1 MKGTLKNKKTK
12 RWVVIISI
20 AAIVIMAIYYF
31 SRIANARLEGES
43 LYNLSIAEARD
54 ITVTLSGT
62 GTLKPADAYNVVS
75 VVSGDIIKAPFEE
88 GDAVEKDVLLF
99 EVDSSAVASNIET
112 AQISLSESQRAYR
125 RQLEEK
131 ENLSIR
137 SNVAGI
143 LVERAI
149 NVGDQI
155 QVGQVIAKIQSRDQM
170 RIKIPFL
177 TEDAKTIISKQD
189 VDLTLTHSFEKIAGK
204 VQEIS
209 ALEQVDPSG
218 RRFMEVTIA
227 VENPGGLTDL
237 HEATAR
243 IGERAGTESGTFYY
257 TEEAQIVSK
266 LSGEVKTIA
275 YEIGDALAENAII
288 ATLESTTLED
298 GIVSSAN
305 AVRRSEI
312 SLDSQKDTLENYRI
326 LSPIGGTVI
335 EKIFKEGDTLTTGQ
349 VMATIFDLSYLTMT
363 LNIDEL
369 DISKI
374 QVGQAVVVTAD
385 AVSGK
390 AYEGKVTRINI
401 NGSTVGGTTT
411 YPVTVQIDQTEGL
424 LPGMNVDAK
433 IKVQSKTQV
442 VSIPTQAVLRGSKV
456 LVKLSPD
463 ETSELTGPL
472 EGYKYVTIVT
482 GISDTNFTEVLEGL
496 SLGDAVAIEKRNV
509 NTFAFPTGRPGAPD
523 TSYEEVDIP

>member
-1 MKGTLKNKKTK
+1 MKGTLKNRKTK

-20 AAIVIMAIYYF
+20 GLIAVLAISYF

-43 LYNLSIAEARD
+43 LYDLSIAEARD

-88 GDAVEKDVLLF
+88 GDAVEKDVVLF

-131 ENLSIR
+131 ENLNIQ
-137 SNVAGI
+137 SNVAGV
-143 LVERAI
+143 LVERTI

-155 QVGQVIAKIQSRDQM
+155 QMGQVVAKIQSRNQM

-177 TEDAKTIISKQD
+177 TEDAKTIVPEQE
-189 VDLTLTHSFEKIAGK
+189 VDLTLTHSFEKIVGK

-218 RRFMEVTIA
+218 RRFIEVTIA
-227 VENPGGLTDL
+227 VENPGGLTNL

-243 IGERAGTESGTFYY
+243 IGERAGTESGLFYY
-257 TEEAQIVSK
+257 MEEAQIVSK
-266 LSGEVKTIA
+266 LSGEVITIG
-275 YEIGDALAENAII
+275 YEIGDAIDENAII
-288 ATLESTTLED
+288 ATVKSTTLED

-312 SLDSQKDTLENYRI
+312 NLDSQKDTLENYRI

-335 EKIFKEGDTLTTGQ
+335 EKIFKEGDTLTAGQ